1 MELTPNGLFRSHE
14 DVLKPLIDGNQLW
27 VWRCIGMCTSFHITL
42 TTSVESRPD
51 DCGLCYGAGHELR
64 KSRHT
69 WVMLDSSSEW
79 QANWFYRSLRWLNG
93 NEFLSI
99 EPAAAQL
106 IQVLQG
112 QRFNILKMASLFV
125 AKRAKI
131 NACPTCT
138 SACLAVESR
147 GTIPTCFQKT
157 IYHLVKLPPDLLR
170 YVLTYI
176 PADLLRKHQKG
187 NIVHDLCTKGVGH
200 DVQHSNSS

>member
-1 MELTPNGLFRSHE
+1 
-14 DVLKPLIDGNQLW
+14 
-27 VWRCIGMCTSFHITL
+27 
-42 TTSVESRPD
+42 
-51 DCGLCYGAGHELR
+51 
-64 KSRHT
+64 
-69 WVMLDSSSEW
+69 MLDSSSEW

-112 QRFNILKMASLFV
+112 QRFNILKMANLFV

-138 SACLAVESR
+138 TACH
-147 GTIPTCFQKT
+147 GTTPTCFQNT

-187 NIVHDLCTKGVGH
+187 NIIIVYDLCTKGVGH
-200 DVQHSNSS
+200 ELHSNPS